1 MIKPGRRQS
10 EKRPLKVAFL
20 TSHPARVGSGSE
32 KLMYDTASALFARGH
47 DARVYVM
54 NSHLGSGPPFFERQ
68 IPTLPFEIQIEFLF
82 RSATGWNDFF
92 FPSTALL
99 GFIPWLGSADI
110 WHFNNLHGHFVS
122 LPLLGLWSQRKRIVI
137 SPVDQYLT
145 TGHCP
150 YYMDCDRYLE
160 GCGRCPRP
168 KDPWP
173 GISRDSTRR
182 LWRMKRNFLRRSS
195 LNMFFHTEYL
205 ANHYKTATGH
215 IDGPVIRYGVDIQ
228 RFRPMSRDAVACNL
242 GINRGSR
249 FVVGLL
255 HSYVL
260 EPRKGILPIIRRLC
274 ELAKLFP
281 GRLELLVVGNDSE
294 AVKAVVPPEL
304 AVTTLPFLKSPHDF
318 AQVLNLCDVLL
329 YPTRAENL
337 SLTCLDSLACGVPVI
352 SYDVG
357 GQREAITD
365 GVNGFLVKVDDHETM
380 LDRLVVIMQNPA
392 LKEGLS
398 NNARTTAES
407 RFDFDRYIDHLS
419 DYYHKIL

>member
-1 MIKPGRRQS
+1 MPGHSHS

-32 KLMYDTASALFARGH
+32 KLMYDSARALFSRGY
-47 DARVYVM
+47 DTRVYVM
-54 NSHLGSGPPFFERQ
+54 NSHLGSQPPFFERQ
-68 IPTLPFEIQIEFLF
+68 ISTLPFERKIELF
-82 RSATGWNDFF
+82 FRNVTGWNDFL

-122 LPLLGLWSQRKRIVI
+122 LPLLGLWSLTKRIVI

-150 YYMDCDRYLE
+150 YHMDCGRYLE
-160 GCGRCPRP
+160 GCGQCPRL

-205 ANHYKTATGH
+205 ANHYKTAIGH

-228 RFRPMSRDAVACNL
+228 CFRPMSRDTAACNL
-242 GINRGSR
+242 GINRGHR

-260 EPRKGILPIIRRLC
+260 EPRKGILPIIRKLC
-274 ELAKLFP
+274 ELAKRFT
-281 GRLELLVVGNDSE
+281 GKLELLVVGNNSE
-294 AVKAVVPPEL
+294 AVKEIVPSEL
-304 AVTTLPFLKSPHDF
+304 SVIALPFLKSSHDL
-318 AQVLNLCDVLL
+318 AQALNLCDVLL
-329 YPTRAENL
+329 YPTQAENL

-357 GQREAITD
+357 GQHEAITD
-365 GVNGFLVKVDDHETM
+365 GVNGFLVKVDDHEKM
-380 LDRLVVIMQNPA
+380 LDRLVAIMQNSA
-392 LKEGLS
+392 LREKLS
-398 NNARTTAES
+398 VNARATAES
-407 RFDFDRYIDHLS
+407 RFDFDRYIDNLS
-419 DYYHKIL
+419 YYYHKIL